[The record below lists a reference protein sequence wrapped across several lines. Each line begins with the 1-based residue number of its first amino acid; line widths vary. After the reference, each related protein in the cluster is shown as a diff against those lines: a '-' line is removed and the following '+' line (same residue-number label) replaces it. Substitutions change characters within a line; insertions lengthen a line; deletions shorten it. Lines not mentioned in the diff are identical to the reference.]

1 MQDVK
6 NSEQS
11 KYNKVTRLT
20 VQKTVTSNR
29 SRGVRRTGVVILYCF
44 RISDHFLWKSD
55 GTNGCSP
62 GKKKNVFI
70 LLYNMQFVM
79 DTDRIDCQRAL

>member
-20 VQKTVTSNR
+20 VQKTVLPATEAEESE
-29 SRGVRRTGVVILYCF
+29 GLV
-44 RISDHFLWKSD
+44 
-55 GTNGCSP
+55 
-62 GKKKNVFI
+62 
-70 LLYNMQFVM
+70 
-79 DTDRIDCQRAL
+79 